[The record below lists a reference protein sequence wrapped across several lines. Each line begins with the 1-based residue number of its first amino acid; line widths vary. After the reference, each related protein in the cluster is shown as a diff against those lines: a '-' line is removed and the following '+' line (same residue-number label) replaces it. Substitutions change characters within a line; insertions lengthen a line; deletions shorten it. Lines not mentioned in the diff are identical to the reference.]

1 MTNQSMLDAMPMT
14 LSDYLIQ
21 AQTAPALQ
29 RLCHA
34 LSQAAMDIAALIARG
49 ALEGVTEKM
58 TSTNVQGETQMQL
71 DIRSHELALA
81 RMMLSEVVAG
91 VVSEEVDQPVL
102 FDTAEAPYLVCMDPL
117 DGSSNLAING
127 VVGSIFSVLPNPGG
141 AALDAQ
147 AFLQPGHRQLAALY
161 VMYGPAT
168 LLVLSVGQG
177 TQVFTLNPATGDFV
191 LTQSDVMIASVTAEF
206 AINASN
212 QRYWQ
217 PAMQRYVS
225 ECLQGVAGPR
235 QKDFNMRWCA
245 SMVMDVHRILSRGG
259 VFLYPRDSKQPVKAG
274 RLRLLY
280 EANPMSLLVTRAGG
294 QSINGEQD
302 VLDIVPDSIHQRV
315 PVLLG
320 ASEEIERLR
329 QYHLQVNA

>member
-1 MTNQSMLDAMPMT
+1 MNLAE
-14 LSDYLIQ
+14 YLIHS
-21 AQTAPALQ
+21 QTEPALQ
-29 RLCHA
+29 RLCQSLA
-34 LSQAAMDIAALIARG
+34 QAAIEIGALIGRG

-81 RMMLSEVVAG
+81 QMVLSEVVAG
-91 VVSEEVDQPVL
+91 VVSEEVDAPVL
-102 FDTAEAPYLVCMDPL
+102 LDAADAPFLVCMDPL

-127 VVGSIFSVLPNPGG
+127 VVGSIFSVLPNIGVT
-141 AALDAQ
+141 ALGER
-147 AFLQPGHRQLAALY
+147 AFLQPGQQQLAALY

-177 TQVFTLNPATGDFV
+177 TQVFTLDPSTADFV
-191 LTQSDVMIASVTAEF
+191 LTQVDVTIAASTAEF

-217 PAMQRYVS
+217 PAMQRYIS
-225 ECLQGVAGPR
+225 ECLQGENGPR

-294 QSINGEQD
+294 LSINGEQD
-302 VLDIVPDSIHQRV
+302 VLALVPDSIHQRV

-329 QYHLQVNA
+329 QYHLQASV